1 LALGSEVAHLRNI
14 FCIKKPILGI
24 IDDIYRQFLGGINAG
39 EQIIRHKK
47 INKLRLEKSAY
58 LDPLA

>member
-14 FCIKKPILGI
+14 FCIKKPALGI
-24 IDDIYRQFLGGINAG
+24 IDNIYRQSLGGINAG

-47 INKLRLEKSAY
+47 INK
-58 LDPLA
+58 